1 MAERGEPGKNEQNH
15 QQHALNTNSTYLS
28 YRETGA
34 FSRLVSDYIDQA
46 AALQPFQAFRPDLEG
61 IKAALNNRESN
72 FSTSRV
78 VLVEQLTQQYA
89 GIDTSD
95 KVKANIRLL
104 SNDNAYT
111 ICTAHQPNLFTGH
124 LYFVYKILHAVKLA
138 DTLNQ
143 EIPDKKFI
151 PVFYMGSEDADL
163 EELGQVT
170 VHGKT
175 LAWNTDQTGAV
186 GRMKVDDKLLRLI
199 DELHG
204 QLSVEEHGKE
214 IISVL
219 RDCYTKGQTIERCT
233 FLFVDKLFSD
243 FGLLVLLPD
252 NAALKTLF
260 KDTIKKE
267 LTDQFSSK
275 AVATTIAAFPSE
287 YKVQAGGR
295 DVNLFYLK
303 DELRARIEKVGNDF
317 RIAGTNMA
325 FSEDEMMKE
334 LDLHPARFSP
344 NVITRPMYQET
355 ILPNVAFIGGG
366 AELAYWLE
374 LRSVFEQ
381 AGVAYPVLLLR
392 NSFMIL
398 DKKVNDKILSLHLT
412 PKDFFIDQR
421 ELLSQLV
428 KQKSSATLSL
438 KNEKEQIAGVYQ
450 IIVNISSDADPTLQ
464 KHVQALSSQALKRLE
479 LLEKKLLKVEKRKF
493 DAEERQLT
501 KIKATLFPNNTLQER
516 IDNVMPY
523 YAIYGKDFLQE
534 VYDNSL
540 GLEMKFCLLQL
551 P

>member
-252 NAALKTLF
+252 NAALKALF

-334 LDLHPARFSP
+334 LDLHPERFSP

-523 YAIYGKDFLQE
+523 YAIYGKDFLQK